1 MIKSIDKHCYL
12 GSIPSKQLQSTAGDR
27 HVVDIY
33 AELQHFWSDRSH
45 SSHSRDLNQLVDME
59 ICLPEQLNNNYQ
71 ANNYQ
76 TNNINNHNAAAHEER
91 KDEL

>member
-1 MIKSIDKHCYL
+1 MIKSMDKHCYL
-12 GSIPSKQLQSTAGDR
+12 GNIPSKQLQSTAGDR

-33 AELQHFWSDRSH
+33 AELQRFWPDR
-45 SSHSRDLNQLVDME
+45 SHSRDLNQLVDME

-71 ANNYQ
+71 ANN
-76 TNNINNHNAAAHEER
+76 NNNYNNAAAHEER

>member
-1 MIKSIDKHCYL
+1 MIKSMDKHCYW

-33 AELQHFWSDRSH
+33 AELRHFWPDRTHSH
-45 SSHSRDLNQLVDME
+45 NKDLNQLVDME
-59 ICLPEQLNNNYQ
+59 ICLPEQLNNN
-71 ANNYQ
+71 NYQ
-76 TNNINNHNAAAHEER
+76 TNNINNHKAAHEER

>member
-1 MIKSIDKHCYL
+1 MIKSMDKHCYL
-12 GSIPSKQLQSTAGDR
+12 GNIPSKQLQSTAGDR

-33 AELQHFWSDRSH
+33 AELQHFWPDRTH
-45 SSHSRDLNQLVDME
+45 SHSRDLNQLVDME

-71 ANNYQ
+71 ANN
-76 TNNINNHNAAAHEER
+76 INNHNNAEER